1 MPKHGDFW
9 YVRFSLAKRELA
21 MESAILH
28 LPLYTALSAACLIL
42 IQVTLMFSV
51 IKTRGEL
58 NVFIGHGDS
67 EALERKIRAH
77 GNFIENVPTFLLGLL
92 LLELII
98 GSGLWVAT
106 LGAIVVIARLA
117 HALALMANSG
127 VTAGRLIG
135 TFGTVIPLLVI
146 AGYLIVLVVG
156 KL

>member
-1 MPKHGDFW
+1 MLFNVKGISHG
-9 YVRFSLAKRELA
+9 VRHLAFA
-21 MESAILH
+21 
-28 LPLYTALSAACLIL
+28 
-42 IQVTLMFSV
+42 SV
-51 IKTRGEL
+51 YGLECRLFNIDSGRID
-58 NVFIGHGDS
+58 VFCYQD
-67 EALERKIRAH
+67 ARRTQLERKIRAH

-146 AGYLIVLVVG
+146 AGYLIVLVAG

>member
-1 MPKHGDFW
+1 
-9 YVRFSLAKRELA
+9 
-21 MESAILH
+21 
-28 LPLYTALSAACLIL
+28 
-42 IQVTLMFSV
+42 MFSV

-106 LGAIVVIARLA
+106 LA
-117 HALALMANSG
+117 
-127 VTAGRLIG
+127 
-135 TFGTVIPLLVI
+135 PLLS
-146 AGYLIVLVVG
+146 LRDSLMRSR
-156 KL
+156 